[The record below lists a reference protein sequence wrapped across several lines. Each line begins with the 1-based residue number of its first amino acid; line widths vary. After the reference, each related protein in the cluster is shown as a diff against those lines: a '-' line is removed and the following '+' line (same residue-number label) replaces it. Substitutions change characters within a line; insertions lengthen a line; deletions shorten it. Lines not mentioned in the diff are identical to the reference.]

1 MSRFKKIAWAIAIG
15 LIAIQF
21 IQPARNISGQVL
33 ETDITKVFFVPDSV
47 QMLLKTAC
55 YDCHSN
61 NTSYPFYAYV
71 QPMGWLLNSHIQ
83 EGKKQLNFNDFGSLP
98 KRRQASKL
106 KSIASQIKDEAMPLP
121 AYTMLH
127 KNAILT
133 KEKKDLI
140 INWANTLKDS
150 LSQLN

>member
-1 MSRFKKIAWAIAIG
+1 MSRFKKIIVALLIVF
-15 LIAIQF
+15 IAIQF
-21 IQPARNISGQVL
+21 VQPAHNTSGQVL
-33 ETDITKVFFVPDSV
+33 ATDITKVFFVPDSL

-61 NTSYPFYAYV
+61 NTNYPFYAYI
-71 QPMGWLLNSHIQ
+71 QPLGWLLNSHIQ
-83 EGKKQLNFNDFGSLP
+83 KGKKQLNFNNFGSLP

-106 KSIASQIKDEAMPLP
+106 KSIVSQIKDEAMPLP

-140 INWANTLKDS
+140 INWANILKDS
-150 LSQLN
+150 LSQF